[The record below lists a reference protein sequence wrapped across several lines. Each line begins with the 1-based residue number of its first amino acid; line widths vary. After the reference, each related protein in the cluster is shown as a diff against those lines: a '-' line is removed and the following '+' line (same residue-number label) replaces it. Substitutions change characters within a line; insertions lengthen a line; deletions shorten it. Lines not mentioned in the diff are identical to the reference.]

1 MGTINYNH
9 MKYIALFFVTMF
21 TLLSITSC
29 DWTRKQ
35 LGMETTEDIIAKK
48 LAHEKAAI
56 EAYMRDSLET
66 VYRDSLNSLK
76 ASIEVID
83 SKGTIKNGDNYHL
96 VVGSFRV
103 HDNAT
108 KMVEYLKQ
116 NGYPNAFYF
125 DLWNGYRS
133 VSAASYPT
141 VNVAYREM
149 FRLLDKYLKEVDDV
163 WIYKK

>member
-1 MGTINYNH
+1 

-21 TLLSITSC
+21 TLMSITSC

-35 LGMETTEDIIAKK
+35 LGMESTEDIIAKK
-48 LAHEKAAI
+48 LALERVAI
-56 EAYMRDSLET
+56 EARMRDSLET
-66 VYRDSLNSLK
+66 VYRDSLNNLK

-83 SKGTIKNGDNYHL
+83 ANGVIKQGDNYHL

-103 HDNAT
+103 YDNAT
-108 KMVEYLKQ
+108 KMVEFLKQ
-116 NGYPNAFYF
+116 NSYPNAFYF
-125 DLWNGYRS
+125 DLRSGYRS

-141 VNVAYREM
+141 VNLAYSEM
-149 FRLLDKYLKEVDDV
+149 FKLLDKYLKGVDDV